1 MLVGAIAALLV
12 APALAAPAPAAA
24 QSTASG
30 GAPILQAVV
39 SPGTAGNPMPAG
51 FVGLSL
57 EYTALLSYAGSDPGA
72 INPVFLALVRGLAP
86 SGSPV
91 LRIGGD
97 STDRTWWPV
106 PGMQAPAGIQ
116 FTLSANWLAVM
127 HALAAQ
133 LGARVIPGI
142 NIAADN
148 PSLAAAEAGAL
159 LSGIGSRYVEALEIG
174 NEPDLYTTIP
184 LIGGAPDA
192 SVFARGPGYDPQQ
205 YIAEFTQLSG
215 ALPAAPLAGPAFSS
229 MAWLPYLMQFMASS
243 SNVAVVTYHAYPLS
257 ACGGNAGKPTF
268 PSIPNLLA
276 DSASQ
281 GLAQRLAPYAWIAH
295 SLGEQFRVDEINSVA
310 CQGEAGVS
318 NTFASALWMLDTL
331 FNLAAAGVD
340 GVNVHTL
347 PGSNY
352 QPFSFTYTND
362 QWTATVNPV
371 YYGMLA
377 FTQAFPPG
385 ARLLSVSAPS
395 GPVKIW
401 ATRSASGEL
410 HFVVINEDPS
420 TAAVVRIELDGIS
433 TPTPGQPLTS
443 EPLQAPSLGSTS
455 GISLGGESFAAN
467 TTIGFLPSNPQPAL
481 IAQSPGGYYSVRLPA
496 ASAVLLSAAP
506 PAPYAPPALYAP
518 PTASRRASHPAAHPH
533 RR

>member
-1 MLVGAIAALLV
+1 MLAAAV
-12 APALAAPAPAAA
+12 AALAAPALAGPALAAA
-24 QSTASG
+24 ASTASG
-30 GAPILQAVV
+30 GAPIVQAVV
-39 SPGTAGNPMPAG
+39 GPSAAGNPMPAG

-57 EYTALLSYAGSDPGA
+57 EYTALQSYAGSDPGA
-72 INPVFLALVRGLAP
+72 INPVFVALVRGLAP

-106 PGMQAPAGIQ
+106 PGMQAPAGTQ

-142 NIAADN
+142 NMAADS
-148 PSLAAAEAGAL
+148 PSLAAAEASAL
-159 LSGIGSRYVEALEIG
+159 LSGIGIQYVEALELG
-174 NEPDLYTTIP
+174 NEPDRYTNVP
-184 LIGGAPDA
+184 LIGSGADA
-192 SVFARGPGYDPQQ
+192 SVFPRAPGYEPQQ
-205 YIAEFTQLSG
+205 YIAEFAQLSA

-229 MAWLPYLMQFMASS
+229 PEWLPYLMHFMASTP
-243 SNVAVVTYHAYPLS
+243 NVAVVTYHTYPLS

-281 GLAQRLAPYAWIAH
+281 GLAAQVAPYAWIAH
-295 SLGEQFRVDEINSVA
+295 AVGAQFRVDELNSVS
-310 CQGEAGVS
+310 CEGEPGVS
-318 NTFASALWMLDTL
+318 DTFASALWMLDTL

-347 PGSNY
+347 PGSDY
-352 QPFSFTYTND
+352 QPFSFTDTND
-362 QWTATVNPV
+362 QWTATVYPV

-385 ARLLSVSAPS
+385 ARLLAVSAPG
-395 GPVKIW
+395 GPVKVW
-401 ATRSASGEL
+401 ATRSANGEL
-410 HFVVINEDPS
+410 HFAVINQSPA
-420 TAAVVRIELDGIS
+420 TAAVVRIELHGIS

-455 GISLGGESFAAN
+455 GISLGGESFSAN
-467 TTIGFLPSNPQPAL
+467 TTFGFLPSNPQPAL
-481 IAQSPGGYYSVRLPA
+481 IARAPGGYYSVRLPA
-496 ASAVLLSAAP
+496 ASAVVL
-506 PAPYAPPALYAP
+506 
-518 PTASRRASHPAAHPH
+518 TAG
-533 RR
+533 